1 MSPRRAT
8 LLTYG
13 SVGLLAALS
22 AARLLE
28 AGGVPWVVLLAVA
41 VASALVV
48 GPAAWLARDRLPEDR
63 RETLGTVGIVLA
75 LLAFPV
81 WLGGSLAFGI
91 PLRRW
96 LDVLLVGVAVGTALV
111 VLAEYTV
118 VPERLRGFG
127 V

>member
-28 AGGVPWVVLLAVA
+28 SGSVPWAILAGVA
-41 VASALVV
+41 VATAVV
-48 GPAAWLARDRLPEDR
+48 LGPVAWLARDRLPEDR
-63 RETLGTVGIVLA
+63 RETLWIVGIALA

-81 WLGGSLAFGI
+81 WLGGSIAFGL
-91 PLRRW
+91 PLLRW
-96 LDVLLVGVAVGTALV
+96 LDALLVGVAVGTSLV